1 MGLILQRYTS
11 GIAPLARTQLLNP
24 GYRSKYST
32 GSEEPGEDSLVE
44 EAEVEHSRDSFESG
58 YGSQAKTR
66 ASNTDLGPTAPD
78 WSPDLATY

>member
-1 MGLILQRYTS
+1 MQRYTS

-32 GSEEPGEDSLVE
+32 GSEEVGEDSLVE
-44 EAEVEHSRDSFESG
+44 EGEGEHSRDSFESG

-66 ASNTDLGPTAPD
+66 VSTADLGPTAPD
-78 WSPDLATY
+78 WSPDLGNY

>member
-1 MGLILQRYTS
+1 MILQRYTS
-11 GIAPLARTQLLNP
+11 GIAPLARTQILNP

-32 GSEEPGEDSLVE
+32 GSEELGEDSLVE

>member
-1 MGLILQRYTS
+1 MQRYTL

-32 GSEEPGEDSLVE
+32 GSEEVGEVSLVE
-44 EAEVEHSRDSFESG
+44 EEDGEHSRDSFESG

-66 ASNTDLGPTAPD
+66 VSTADLGPTAPD
-78 WSPDLATY
+78 WSPDLGNY